1 MEDDDLLRAKT
12 YTLVRDPNNK
22 LYLVGK
28 NQVVPLEDPNNPSP
42 VPSTVVGQVHGDL
55 EGVGGVGGVENTV
68 EGRLA
73 QYLPQGSG
81 VRVRVPKIL
90 D

>member
-1 MEDDDLLRAKT
+1 MDDDVDRAKK
-12 YTLVRDPNNK
+12 YTLVRDPNNN
-22 LYLVGK
+22 LYLVAK
-28 NQVVPLEDPNNPSP
+28 NEVVALEAANPYNI
-42 VPSTVVGQVHGDL
+42 PSSVAQEVHHDL
-55 EGVGGVGGVENTV
+55 EGVNGVGGVENTV